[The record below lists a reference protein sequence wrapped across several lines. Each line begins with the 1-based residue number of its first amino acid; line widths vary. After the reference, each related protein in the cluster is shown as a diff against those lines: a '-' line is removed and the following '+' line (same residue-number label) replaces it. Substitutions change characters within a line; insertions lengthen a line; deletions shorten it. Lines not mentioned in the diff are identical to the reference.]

1 MDKLLETPWF
11 LKVVALV
18 LAALLYVMTNFDFG
32 SDSNSWNTPA
42 QKGAEV
48 IESVPVEVYYD
59 RDNLVV
65 TGIPETVNVNLEGP
79 RNLLVIAKNSR
90 DFRLYI
96 DLSDPEIE
104 LGTRNVKIQIRDL
117 NDRLTATIDPGT
129 VEVLIQEKITKE
141 FTVTPEFD
149 RSLLEDGYIAKEPT
163 VSPTTVKITG
173 AKSTI
178 DSIVYVKA
186 IINLEEGVKDSVTL
200 RAQVQAFDKD
210 YNKLDVEI
218 DPGTVEV
225 EVPIISPSKTMN
237 IVPVESGEPISGVT
251 ISNIEVEPTQVT
263 LYGKQD
269 VLDTIEN
276 LELPIDISSIQE
288 NTTLTIPIVL
298 PEGITTSSIDEI
310 TVKIS
315 VTSNENNEEE
325 TPPENSDAEDA
336 EDVDVS
342 KVFSDLRVQY
352 IGLEDIYELTFITP
366 LKGLMNVSI
375 TGKQSLISN
384 LQPADIQVSI
394 DVTDMGEGEHGAPI
408 LIKTPD
414 NTEAQ
419 SSVSIAKVTIV
430 KKENAT

>member
-11 LKVVALV
+11 LKVVSLV
-18 LAALLYVMTNFDFG
+18 LAALLYVSTNFDFG
-32 SDSNSWNTPA
+32 SESNSLNTPA
-42 QKGAEV
+42 QKGSEV

-65 TGIPETVNVNLEGP
+65 TGVPETVDVTLEGP

-90 DFRLYI
+90 EFKLYI

-104 LGTRNVKIQIRDL
+104 LGTRNVKIQVRDL
-117 NDRLTATIDPGT
+117 NNRLTATINPET
-129 VEVLIQEKITKE
+129 VEVVIQEKITRE
-141 FTVTPEFD
+141 FTVIPEFD
-149 RSLLEDGYIAKEPT
+149 RSLLEEGYIAEEPK

-186 IINLEEGVKDSVTL
+186 IINLEEGVRDSVTL

-210 YNKLDVEI
+210 YNKLNVEI

-225 EVPIISPSKTMN
+225 EVPIVSPSKKMS

-251 ISNIEVEPTQVT
+251 IENIEVQPNEIT

-269 VLDTIEN
+269 VLDAIEN
-276 LELPIDISSIQE
+276 LQLSVDVSSIRENATFTVPID
-288 NTTLTIPIVL
+288 L
-298 PEGITTSSIDEI
+298 PEGVTTSSVEEV

-315 VTSNENNEEE
+315 VTSSDANEGE
-325 TPPENSDAEDA
+325 TPPEDTDQEN

-342 KVFSDLRVQY
+342 RVFSDLRIQY
-352 IGLEDIYELTFITP
+352 LGLEDAYELNFIAP
-366 LKGLMNVSI
+366 PKGLMNVSI

-384 LQPADIQVSI
+384 LQPTDIQVSI
-394 DVTDMGEGEHGAPI
+394 DVTDMGEGEHNAPI
-408 LIKTPD
+408 HITTPD
-414 NTEAQ
+414 NIKVQ
-419 SSVSIAKVTIV
+419 SSVSTAKITIV